1 MELLNRLLE
10 LTDEFRK
17 QDVPYAICGGLA
29 MAVQGVPRAT
39 QDIDLLVPEDC
50 VTKALEVAKTKG
62 FWIPSGR
69 MPLKARTPLATS
81 VYPVSKA
88 MGSYLIPLDLILVS
102 PSLQQVWNGRLE
114 GKIGDR
120 SLTVVSRDGLIEMKR
135 IAGRHRD
142 LDDIE
147 RLTESSNDDQTDVT

>member
-1 MELLNRLLE
+1 MELLNELLE
-10 LTDEFRK
+10 LTDEFR
-17 QDVPYAICGGLA
+17 QQEVPYAICGGLA
-29 MAVQGVPRAT
+29 MAVHGVPRAT
-39 QDIDLLVPEDC
+39 QDIDLLIPEDYL
-50 VTKALEVAKTKG
+50 TRALEVAKTRG
-62 FWIPSGR
+62 FWLPAGP

-81 VYPVSKA
+81 AHRVSKA

-102 PSLQQVWNGRLE
+102 PSLQQVWDGRLE

-120 SLTVVSRDGLIEMKR
+120 HLTVVSRDGLIEMKR

-147 RLTESSNDDQTDVT
+147 RLTESSNDEPSDVS

>member
-1 MELLNRLLE
+1 V
-10 LTDEFRK
+10 FR
-17 QDVPYAICGGLA
+17 
-29 MAVQGVPRAT
+29 
-39 QDIDLLVPEDC
+39 
-50 VTKALEVAKTKG
+50 
-62 FWIPSGR
+62 
-69 MPLKARTPLATS
+69 
-81 VYPVSKA
+81 VSKA

-147 RLTESSNDDQTDVT
+147 RLTESANDDQADVT